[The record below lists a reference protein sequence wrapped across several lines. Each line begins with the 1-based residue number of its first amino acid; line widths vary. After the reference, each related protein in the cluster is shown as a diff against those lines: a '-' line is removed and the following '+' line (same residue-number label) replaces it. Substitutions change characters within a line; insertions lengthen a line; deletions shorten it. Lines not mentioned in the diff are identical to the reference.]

1 MESIK
6 RQSDDFFNALTEA
19 VGKLRNSGD
28 FSTSG
33 VKKSYIMQVIKQ
45 HTGLNI
51 LLYIKEGWR
60 ASVRTPQLTASHV
73 FEYQRLANHGP
84 GIIDITKT
92 SIKGVVDTNNAK
104 VSGAFSDVKSEVF
117 IGMALFKPGALSDRQ
132 IGAIILH
139 ELGHAFT
146 YFQFISTIAYGNLVI
161 QQTIRNVF
169 MSNDYHSKQY
179 HIKAAEDVLGLDVEP
194 GVENW
199 IDTSKENI
207 EVIMTTRYYKNLKT
221 RSDSIYYDVRNCEQL
236 ADVFAAKHG
245 AAAYLA
251 QANTKLDRETNLYG
265 NENFFVHILAETA
278 SLIKRSFS
286 NSEDTSTSREILL
299 TMQQPKIYD
308 DPKDRISFLK
318 FQLIDDLKQLPRGDN
333 ATRKNIIE
341 SIKDIDVILKGI
353 NVRRD
358 LLTFIHETM
367 TSVGKSTSNQQKEQK
382 KLEEMLNNN
391 LYYQS
396 AKLKTLY

>member
-6 RQSDDFFNALTEA
+6 RQSDDFFDALTEA
-19 VGKLRNSGD
+19 IGKLRNSGD

-33 VKKSYIMQVIKQ
+33 VKKSYIMQVVKQ
-45 HTGLNI
+45 YTGLNI

-60 ASVRTPQLTASHV
+60 ACVFTPQLTSSHV
-73 FEYQRLANHGP
+73 FEYQQLSNHGP
-84 GIIDITKT
+84 TIIDVTKT
-92 SIKGVVDTNNAK
+92 SIKGTIDTNNAR

-117 IGMALFKPGALSDRQ
+117 LGTALFKPGALTDKQ
-132 IGAIILH
+132 IAAILLH

-146 YFQFISTIAYGNLVI
+146 YFQFISTVAYGNLVI

-169 MSNDYHSKQY
+169 MSNDYQTKQY
-179 HIKAAEDVLGLDVEP
+179 HIKAAEETLGLDVEP
-194 GVENW
+194 GVEDWVN
-199 IDTSKENI
+199 TSKENL

-245 AAAYLA
+245 AAVYLA

-265 NENFFVHILAETA
+265 NENFFVHILTETA
-278 SLIKRSFS
+278 GLIKRSVS
-286 NSEDTSTSREILL
+286 LNSDTSTSREILL
-299 TMQQPKIYD
+299 TMRQPKIYD

-333 ATRKNIIE
+333 AARKSIVE
-341 SIKDIDVILKGI
+341 SIKDIDDILKGI
-353 NVRRD
+353 KVRRD
-358 LLTFIHETM
+358 LLTFIHETI